1 MEKLAFIL
9 LSLVILLLMVL
20 IHEAG
25 HYTAAKILGFT
36 VDEFAVG
43 FGPKLFSKR
52 RKNGELFSVRMLPL
66 GGFCA
71 FYGETDDGDAK
82 AEKPKTESNAD
93 TEAVDKKSADA
104 ISDAGTIN
112 TDKPDAP
119 AATEVV
125 RDETS
130 DAGAASSTPS
140 ESDDLLTFVMKSKIE
155 EDEAKAKA
163 EKRAEEPAA
172 PPRLDK
178 HGNPALPFNKQKPW
192 KRIIVLLGG
201 VLFNFLSAIIFSLI
215 YIWVVGFATP
225 QVAEIYVD
233 TNGMPY
239 CPELRV
245 GDVILAVDGED
256 ISVMRS
262 FDDLVGDIGKD
273 KTVTLKISRDG
284 KVMYEKVT
292 RRAIVTEIDGEST
305 EYVGFGFRSKA
316 VFRGNNAGNAFKYC
330 VPYTGKLSW
339 SILGAFGGILTGKQS
354 ITSMSGPVGSISMMA
369 EVSAADWRNI
379 LILLPLLASNLAIFN
394 LLPFPA
400 LDGAHVVFTVIEWIR
415 RKPINRKVESM
426 IHFVGMVVLLLFVCI
441 VDIISF
447 AT

>member
-52 RKNGELFSVRMLPL
+52 RKNGELFSVRILPL

-82 AEKPKTESNAD
+82 TEKPKTESNAD
-93 TEAVDKKSADA
+93 TEAVDEKSADA
-104 ISDAGTIN
+104 MSDAGSIN
-112 TDKPDAP
+112 TDKTDVS

-125 RDETS
+125 CDETS
-130 DAGAASSTPS
+130 DAGGVSPAPS
-140 ESDDLLTFVMKSKIE
+140 ESDDLLTFVMKSKLE
-155 EDEAKAKA
+155 ECDAKSKA

-178 HGNPALPFNKQKPW
+178 NGNPALPFNKQKPW

-233 TNGMPY
+233 TNGLPY

-262 FDDLVGDIGKD
+262 FDDLVGNIGKD

-292 RRAIVTEIDGEST
+292 RRAIATEIDGEPT
-305 EYVGFGFRSKA
+305 EYVGFGFRSKT